1 MSKLIARGIGVDS
14 GMILISDLD
23 YYGKDHEPIEERF
36 QKVFDVVPG
45 HYKIN
50 WKIGKTFDGAVSG
63 SGVVRITSGKLVVS
77 DPCYIINDSKWLP
90 FCEEV
95 EKNKRLENAVLLDS
109 MGGDGIYDV
118 DIGIEPCGGPDNIK

>member
-1 MSKLIARGIGVDS
+1 
-14 GMILISDLD
+14 MILISDLD

-36 QKVFDVVPG
+36 QEVFDVAQG

-50 WKIGKTFDGAVSG
+50 WKIKNTWEGTVSG
-63 SGVVRITSGKLVVS
+63 SGIVRVTSGKLVVS

-95 EKNKRLENAVLLDS
+95 EKNKCLENAVLLDS

-118 DIGIEPCGGPDNIK
+118 EIKIERCDGTS